1 MKPAVAQLL
10 HNALV
15 WRGDGKARVEQT
27 VPSGYAELD
36 QALPG
41 SGWPQGALTELLRD
55 EEGIGELRLLLPALK
70 RLAQAGEWIVLV
82 APPHLPCVPA
92 FAAAGVDP
100 ARVIVVG
107 AAEDKHRWWAA
118 EQALRANSAGAVLF
132 WPVTLGEQRLR
143 RLQVAAQEGEAL
155 AFLFATTARVAQ
167 PSPAPLRIRLSP
179 ADGCLQVDVFKRRGG
194 VMSAP
199 LLLDVAT
206 ERRTAA
212 GTQPCVPAKNKHGPS
227 PLRRPA
233 SFNRRYPIGGRETR
247 IWNRALAR
255 ADEVRRVPGP
265 DPRGRS
271 RIPSRHEGPES
282 TVST

>member
-1 MKPAVAQLL
+1 MLALSYRAADLADIPAI
-10 HNALV
+10 
-15 WRGDGKARVEQT
+15 ARLR
-27 VPSGYAELD
+27 AEGEEGGASAERMARYLTGEHHPQ
-36 QALPG
+36 QAL
-41 SGWPQGALTELLRD
+41 
-55 EEGIGELRLLLPALK
+55 LP
-70 RLAQAGEWIVLV
+70 RVLSV
-82 APPHLPCVPA
+82 
-92 FAAAGVDP
+92 
-100 ARVIVVG
+100 
-107 AAEDKHRWWAA
+107 
-118 EQALRANSAGAVLF
+118 
-132 WPVTLGEQRLR
+132 
-143 RLQVAAQEGEAL
+143 AQEGEAL